1 MICEAYKMIRKSLE
15 ELIADKFDIPLNGI
29 ASVPNA
35 QFIGNTQLSIDG
47 CIGIK
52 KYRDDEIII
61 RSKIYLLKIRGD
73 SLSMMTFSQGRVS
86 IRGYIRSYS
95 IEKVG
100 KND

>member
-1 MICEAYKMIRKSLE
+1 MIKKSLE

-52 KYRDDEIII
+52 KYRKDEIII
-61 RSKIYLLKIRGD
+61 RSKTYLLKIIGD

-95 IEKVG
+95 IEQVG